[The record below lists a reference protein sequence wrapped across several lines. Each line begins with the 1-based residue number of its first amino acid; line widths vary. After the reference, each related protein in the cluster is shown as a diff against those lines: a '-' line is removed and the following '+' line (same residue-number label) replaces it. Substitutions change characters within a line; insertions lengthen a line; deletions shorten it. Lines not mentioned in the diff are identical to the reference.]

1 MKKNSWILV
10 TLAVVA
16 AVALVVRR
24 TERTAAGA
32 HDTHTAST
40 APVSKLSTA
49 GMKPVSDLTLKDLSG
64 KQVDLKD
71 FRGKVVLVNFW
82 ATWCDP
88 CRGEIPSL
96 IELQKKYG
104 AQGFQV
110 LGVAMDDEGA
120 KVVQPFVEKERFDV
134 GGQKLP
140 MNYPILIGDAD
151 EADKFLG
158 GIGGIVGLP
167 TSVLVSPDG
176 KRVKNTIGPVD
187 PDQLEREIQSLLP
200 GA

>member
-1 MKKNSWILV
+1 MKKTSWILV
-10 TLAVVA
+10 AVALVA
-16 AVALVVRR
+16 ALALVVRR
-24 TERTAAGA
+24 TERSAAGSRDL
-32 HDTHTAST
+32 HSASA

-49 GMKPVSDLTLKDLSG
+49 SMKPVPDLSLKDLAG

-88 CRGEIPSL
+88 CRAEIPSL

-110 LGVAMDDEGA
+110 LGVAMDDEGL

-134 GGQKLP
+134 GGQKLA

-167 TSVLVSPDG
+167 TSVLVSRDG

-187 PDQLEREIQSLLP
+187 PDQLERQIQSLL
-200 GA
+200 